1 MDIKEYIQSGIIEQY
16 VLGLADAKEAAEL
29 EQLRKEY
36 PELDEAVLNFEK
48 DFEAYSLQNRV
59 TPPAHIK
66 ASLEKQLFGGDEQKI
81 VAPTNPTAQAAPVYN
96 IKLWKFLAAA
106 SIILL
111 IVSTALN
118 FYFYSGYKTT
128 KQEYQALLTERN
140 TLQAN
145 NASYQQSLQLLQDTA
160 MTRVELK
167 AVPGKG
173 QNLATVLWNR
183 NSRDVYI
190 SVKGMQPT
198 PSGKQ
203 YQLWAIVNGQPVS
216 VGVIGDCSTTLCKME
231 SISNAQAFAI
241 TLEKEGGSPTPTLT
255 EMYVIGNI

>member
-128 KQEYQALLTERN
+128 KQEYQALF
-140 TLQAN
+140 
-145 NASYQQSLQLLQDTA
+145 SFS
-160 MTRVELK
+160 
-167 AVPGKG
+167 
-173 QNLATVLWNR
+173 
-183 NSRDVYI
+183 
-190 SVKGMQPT
+190 
-198 PSGKQ
+198 
-203 YQLWAIVNGQPVS
+203 
-216 VGVIGDCSTTLCKME
+216 
-231 SISNAQAFAI
+231 
-241 TLEKEGGSPTPTLT
+241 
-255 EMYVIGNI
+255 

>member
-1 MDIKEYIQSGIIEQY
+1 M
-16 VLGLADAKEAAEL
+16 
-29 EQLRKEY
+29 
-36 PELDEAVLNFEK
+36 
-48 DFEAYSLQNRV
+48 
-59 TPPAHIK
+59 
-66 ASLEKQLFGGDEQKI
+66 FGEDGEQKI
-81 VAPTNPTAQAAPVYN
+81 VAPTIPTAQAAPVYN

-106 SIILL
+106 SVILL

-145 NASYQQSLQLLQDTA
+145 NASYQRDLQLFQDTT
-160 MTRVELK
+160 MTRIELK
-167 AVPGKG
+167 GLPGKE
-173 QNLATVLWNR
+173 QNLATVLWNKGTQ
-183 NSRDVYI
+183 DVYI

-198 PSGKQ
+198 PAGKQ

-216 VGVIGDCSTTLCKME
+216 VGVIGDCSTALCKME
-231 SISNAQAFAI
+231 SVADAQAFAI

-255 EMYVIGNI
+255 EMYVMGNI